1 MTPIHVLTKNDF
13 KFEEIKKTLSNYGL
27 LCNKIES
34 LETVSGDCLVLRE
47 KTCLLRNN
55 KIVKSKELKN
65 LDRVIHYSELKVIRF
80 EQSKKHT
87 NTYESKVSGYININK
102 RFDDKKNVY
111 NWDDIFVEIET
122 LKTYQEMKESTL
134 KFSAR
139 TKVIS
144 QFVEELITFESKID
158 LNHNP
163 LNQENVLSFDGE
175 INDLINN
182 NKYLSIHKNNS
193 LLKGLV
199 SDVKNK
205 GLFTRSAIN
214 KTQRNY
220 WFPSLNAGLPLVPK
234 KDEIH
239 EITFMFHDL
248 MHHTIPDLI
257 LSGEDS
263 KLTRDTYIIHRM
275 LSEAITIVLADML
288 FIDELVNSGID
299 YDWSKRKIYPI
310 FKEFKKFGLNDNR
323 IKDLVWA
330 NVEFALLGNKKPL
343 VELSNKDV
351 VEAYDKKYSKFFIE
365 DYRWTLNNYESMLKS
380 KTALSS
386 WYQEIKEYI
395 PDNRKVSYYS
405 EGLTVDLSYEDKVKN
420 IFEKTWSSLL
430 DNSKTKIEITKE
442 EMNKNAFFNYMLGQS
457 YLFFKYDIDSESKVF
472 FELLI
477 NDLKSLNSFNKEEEK
492 RVKEFFNLYIQ
503 RLKNKNLISDTEL
516 KTFKEIVPLFETFF
530 VFYDKDLTFDSIREI
545 VDKKIR

>member
-13 KFEEIKKTLSNYGL
+13 KFEEIKKILSNYGL

-87 NTYESKVSGYININK
+87 KIYESKVSGYININK
-102 RFDDKKNVY
+102 RIDDKENVY

-144 QFVEELITFESKID
+144 QFIEELITFESKID

-310 FKEFKKFGLNDNR
+310 FKEFKKSGLSNER

-330 NVEFALLGNKKPL
+330 NVEFALLGNKKTL
-343 VELSNKDV
+343 VELSNKEV
-351 VEAYDKKYSKFFIE
+351 VDAYDKKYSKFFIE
-365 DYRWTLNNYESMLKS
+365 DYRWTLNNYESMLRS

-386 WYQEIKEYI
+386 WYQEIKYYI
-395 PDNRKVSYYS
+395 PENRKITYYS
-405 EGLTVDLSYEDKVKN
+405 ADLTLDLSYEDKVKS
-420 IFEKTWSSLL
+420 IFEKTWSLL
-430 DNSKTKIEITKE
+430 LENSKTRVRITKK

-472 FELLI
+472 FNLLM
-477 NDLKSLNSFNKEEEK
+477 NDLKSLNDFNKEEEDRIK
-492 RVKEFFNLYIQ
+492 GFLNLYVE
-503 RLKNKNLISDTEL
+503 RLNNKNLISETEM

-530 VFYDKDLTFDSIREI
+530 VFYDKDLMFNSVSEI
-545 VDKKIR
+545 VEKKIK

>member
-1 MTPIHVLTKNDF
+1 MTPIYVLTKNDF
-13 KFEEIKKTLSNYGL
+13 KFAEIKKILSNYGL

-34 LETVSGDCLVLRE
+34 LEAVSGDCLVLRE

-65 LDRVIHYSELKVIRF
+65 LDRVIHYSELKVLRF

-87 NTYESKVSGYININK
+87 NIYESKVSGYININK
-102 RFDDKKNVY
+102 RVDDKKNVY
-111 NWDDIFVEIET
+111 NWDDVFVEIET

-182 NKYLSIHKNNS
+182 NKYLSINKNNS

-248 MHHTIPDLI
+248 MHHAIPDLI

-263 KLTRDTYIIHRM
+263 KLTRDTYIVHRM

-288 FIDELVNSGID
+288 FIDELVNSGVD

-310 FKEFKKFGLNDNR
+310 FKEFKKSGLNDER

-343 VELSNKDV
+343 VELSNKEV
-351 VEAYDKKYSKFFIE
+351 VDAYDKKYSKFFIE

-386 WYQEIKEYI
+386 WYQEIKDYI
-395 PDNRKVSYYS
+395 PENRKISFYS
-405 EGLTVDLSYEDKVKN
+405 EGLTVDLSYEDKVKT
-420 IFEKTWSSLL
+420 IFEKTWSLL
-430 DNSKTKIEITKE
+430 LKNSKTKTEITKE

-457 YLFFKYDIDSESKVF
+457 YLFFKYDIDTESKVF

-492 RVKEFFNLYIQ
+492 RVKGFFNLYAE
-503 RLKNKNLISDTEL
+503 RLKNKNLISETEL

>member
-1 MTPIHVLTKNDF
+1 MTPIYVLTKNDF
-13 KFEEIKKTLSNYGL
+13 KFAEIKKILSSYGL

-34 LETVSGDCLVLRE
+34 LETLPSDCFVLRE
-47 KTCLLRNN
+47 KTCLLKDNEV
-55 KIVKSKELKN
+55 IKSKELKN
-65 LDRVIHYSELKVIRF
+65 LDRVIHYSELKVISF

-87 NTYESKVSGYININK
+87 NIFKSKVSGYININK
-102 RFDDKKNVY
+102 RVNNKETVY
-111 NWDDIFVEIET
+111 NWDDIFVELET
-122 LKTYQEMKESTL
+122 LNTYQEMKESTL

-144 QFVEELITFESKID
+144 QFVEKLITFESKID
-158 LNHNP
+158 LNYNP
-163 LNQENVLSFDGE
+163 LNQENVLSFDGK
-175 INDLINN
+175 INNLINN

-310 FKEFKKFGLNDNR
+310 FKEFKKSGVNNER

-343 VELSNKDV
+343 VKLSNKDV

-395 PDNRKVSYYS
+395 PDNRKISYYS
-405 EGLTVDLSYEDKVKN
+405 EGLTVDLTYEDKVKS
-420 IFEKTWSSLL
+420 IFEKTWSLL
-430 DNSKTKIEITKE
+430 LENSKTKTEITE
-442 EMNKNAFFNYMLGQS
+442 EKMNKNAFFNYMLGQS
-457 YLFFKYDIDSESKVF
+457 YLFFRYNIDSESKVF
-472 FELLI
+472 FELLM
-477 NDLKSLNSFNKEEEK
+477 NDLKSLNNFNKKEEK
-492 RVKEFFNLYIQ
+492 RIKDFFNLYVE
-503 RLKNKNLISDTEL
+503 RLKNKNLISETEL
-516 KTFKEIVPLFETFF
+516 KTLKEIVPLFETFF
-530 VFYDKDLTFDSIREI
+530 VFYDKDLMFDSVKEI
-545 VDKKIR
+545 VNKKIR

>member
-1 MTPIHVLTKNDF
+1 MTPIYVLTKNDF
-13 KFEEIKKTLSNYGL
+13 KFAEIKKILSNYGL

-34 LETVSGDCLVLRE
+34 LEAVSGDCLVLRE

-65 LDRVIHYSELKVIRF
+65 LDRVIHYSELKVLRF

-87 NTYESKVSGYININK
+87 NIYESKVSGYININK
-102 RFDDKKNVY
+102 RVDDKKNVY
-111 NWDDIFVEIET
+111 NWDDVFVEIET

-182 NKYLSIHKNNS
+182 NKYLSINKNNS

-248 MHHTIPDLI
+248 MHHAIPDLI

-263 KLTRDTYIIHRM
+263 KLTRDTYIVHRM

-288 FIDELVNSGID
+288 FIDELVNSGVD

-310 FKEFKKFGLNDNR
+310 FKEFKKSGLNDER

-343 VELSNKDV
+343 VKLSNKEV
-351 VEAYDKKYSKFFIE
+351 VDAYDKKYSKFFIE

-386 WYQEIKEYI
+386 WYQEIKDYI
-395 PDNRKVSYYS
+395 PANRKISFYS
-405 EGLTVDLSYEDKVKN
+405 EGLTVDLSYEDKVKT
-420 IFEKTWSSLL
+420 IFEKTWSLL
-430 DNSKTKIEITKE
+430 LKNSKTKTEITKE

-457 YLFFKYDIDSESKVF
+457 YLFFKYDIDTESKVF

-477 NDLKSLNSFNKEEEK
+477 NDLKLLNSFNKEEEK
-492 RVKEFFNLYIQ
+492 RVKGFFNLYVE
-503 RLKNKNLISDTEL
+503 RLKNKNLISETEL